1 MASEITNHKCPACT
15 GPLHF
20 VGASGLLE
28 CDYCGSKFSVEEI
41 EKLYA
46 QEEAKAAENH
56 EINEE
61 KREKEKA
68 EFAAMGMEW
77 SEEEV
82 KGMKVYSCP
91 SCGAELI
98 CEATTA
104 ATSCPYCGNPT
115 VLPGQFTGGLKPDLV
130 IPFKLNKD
138 QAVAALKNYYKGKIF
153 LPKTFKDNNHIEE
166 IKGVYVPFWLC
177 DCEMEGSAMYKG
189 VNQSSWREGDYDV
202 TETTY
207 YNVTR
212 EGNLDFEMIP
222 VDAST
227 KMPDAHMDAVEPFDY
242 SELKPFSTA
251 YLPGFLADKYD
262 VSQEASMKR
271 ISERAKNSIKSEMRD
286 TVRGYGMVTTESESY
301 KFENKGVKYA
311 LMPVWMLSTKWNGQ
325 NFLFAMNGQTGKLI
339 GDLPVDKGKF
349 WGMFAAIAAPLAV
362 ISSLIWILL

>member
-1 MASEITNHKCPACT
+1 MENKVTNYQCLSCN

-20 VGASGLLE
+20 VGESGMLE
-28 CDYCGSKFSVEEI
+28 CAYCGSKYSVEEI

-46 QEEAKAAENH
+46 EDVAEAEEGFEV
-56 EINEE
+56 NEAR
-61 KREKEKA
+61 KEKEKA

-77 SEEEV
+77 SEEEA
-82 KGMKVYSCP
+82 KGMKTYSCP

-98 CEATTA
+98 CDATTA

-115 VLPGQFTGGLKPDLV
+115 VIPGQFTGGLKPDLV
-130 IPFKLNKD
+130 IPFKLNKER
-138 QAVAALKNYYKGKIF
+138 AVKALENYYKGKVF
-153 LPKTFKDNNHIEE
+153 LPKAFKEHNHIEE

-177 DCEMEGSAMYKG
+177 DCNMEGTAMYSG
-189 VNQSSWREGDYDV
+189 ANVRSWRQGDYDI

-207 YNVTR
+207 YNVMR

-271 ISERAKNSIKSEMRD
+271 ISERAENSIRTEMRN
-286 TVRGYGMVTTESESY
+286 TVIGYSMVNTINENY
-301 KFENKGVKYA
+301 KFNNKGVKYA
-311 LMPVWMLSTKWNGQ
+311 LMPVWMLSTKYKGE

-349 WGMFAAIAAPLAV
+349 WGLFAAIAAPLAI